1 MHIGYIYVDLSMYIY
16 IYVCVFAVVV
26 RFNIHIII
34 FFWKLTVGA
43 AGTRTTPTN
52 SIFVRESCVKSAPTN
67 SIRKGSWCF
76 ELPLQIHL

>member
-16 IYVCVFAVVV
+16 VCAVVV
-26 RFNIHIII
+26 RFYIHIII

-52 SIFVRESCVKSAPTN
+52 RIC
-67 SIRKGSWCF
+67 KGSQC
-76 ELPLQIHL
+76 